1 MEKCLQIRVYGIVQ
15 GIGFRPFVSRLADE
29 LQLRGD
35 VCNKGSYVE
44 IHAQAE
50 ESVLDEFKRRL
61 VSDAPAVSAIIR
73 LDASEIREIPDDS
86 AGEFVGATEQVD
98 RQRFRIIKSMHEAG
112 EIFVS
117 PDLAICPACRRE
129 LLDPRDR
136 RYLHP
141 FINCTDCGPR
151 LTILDGMPYDRIRT
165 SMKKFPMC
173 PECEW
178 EYTHPE
184 TRRFHAQPVCCN
196 DCGPSVY
203 LYDLREEADDCDS
216 TRITL
221 TEEDEF
227 GHHRVTARKTAS
239 GLDAIRIARRI
250 IREGGV
256 IAVKGIGGFHL
267 CCDAANDA
275 AVSRLRSLKHRPMK
289 PFAVMMRDMETVE
302 RECIVPEG
310 AGKILDG
317 VQKPILILDRRTG
330 GELTGNSDDK
340 RKGTIPAEDNMPK
353 ISDLIAPDNDTVGVM
368 LPYAPVQI
376 LLFNLPDDGEMTDT
390 FVMTS
395 GNPSGAPICRND
407 AQALEFLAPM
417 CDAIL
422 SNDRDILLRADDS
435 VMQWAFGKPYMVRRS
450 RGYSPLPFTGPR
462 HFRGTV
468 LAIGGELK
476 NTFCLAKDE
485 LYYPSPYVGDLADL
499 RSVRAMGQ
507 GIARMEELLEMQPEL
522 VVCDMHP
529 RYNST
534 AYAEETGLPCMK
546 IQHHYAH
553 VLSCMAENGET
564 GRVIG
569 ISFDG
574 TGYGTDGTIW
584 GGEFLLSDPEKFER
598 MGSIAPF
605 RQAGGDLASTEGWRV
620 ALSLLLDVCGSE
632 KEAGAEADFLNLCS
646 EQEKKAVFFMLRR
659 NVNTVTSTSA
669 GRLFD
674 AVSAILGIR
683 RISTFEGEASI
694 ALEMAAKSYLREH
707 PGYGEKEALQSTD
720 YSDGKAAHSN
730 TDENGLSEGEDSRFL
745 LPIDV
750 IIGKI
755 LSGVHNG
762 EEAGRLAA
770 DFHIYLA
777 DGILRGAERMRDMTG
792 VNVAALSGGCF
803 QNMLLVKL
811 CRERLEAAG
820 FTCLTHSLVPPND
833 GGIALGQA
841 YAGMWRLNAGH
852 PDQK

>member
-553 VLSCMAENGET
+553 ILSCMAENGEK

-683 RISTFEGEASI
+683 RTSTFEGEASI

-730 TDENGLSEGEDSRFL
+730 MNENGLSEGEDSRFL

-755 LSGVHNG
+755 LSGIHSG

>member
-553 VLSCMAENGET
+553 ILSCMAENGET

-730 TDENGLSEGEDSRFL
+730 MNENGLSEGEDSRFL

-755 LSGVHNG
+755 LSGIHSG

>member
-1 MEKCLQIRVYGIVQ
+1 MEKRMKIRVYGIVQ

-29 LQLRGD
+29 LCLIGD

-50 ESVLDEFKRRL
+50 EAVLNEFRRRL
-61 VSDAPAVSAIIR
+61 VEDAPAVSAVIR
-73 LDASEIREIPDDS
+73 LDAEEIDEIPGRP
-86 AGEFVGATEQVD
+86 AGDPVENTGGK
-98 RQRFRIIKSMHEAG
+98 RFRIIKSMHEAG

-129 LLDPRDR
+129 LMDPRDR

-196 DCGPSVY
+196 DCGPTVY
-203 LYDLREEADDCDS
+203 LYDLRNKDANASASAQNTDGQTNAS
-216 TRITL
+216 SVLIS
-221 TEEDEF
+221 EDEF
-227 GHHRVTARKTAS
+227 GTHRVIAEKSAY
-239 GLDAIRIARRI
+239 GHDAIRLARRI

-267 CCDAANDA
+267 CCDATNEASVA
-275 AVSRLRSLKHRPMK
+275 RLRELKHRPMK
-289 PFAVMMRDMETVE
+289 PFAVMMKDMETVKC
-302 RECIVPEG
+302 ECIVPEG
-310 AGKILDG
+310 AEKILDG
-317 VQKPILILDRRTG
+317 VQKPILILDRRPG
-330 GELTGNSDDK
+330 QKLSL
-340 RKGTIPAEDNMPK
+340 
-353 ISDLIAPDNDTVGVM
+353 LIAPDNNTVGVM
-368 LPYAPVQI
+368 LPYAPIQI
-376 LLFNLPDDGEMTDT
+376 LLFGLPDGGEMTDA

-407 AQALEFLAPM
+407 AQALEYLSPM

-462 HFRGTV
+462 AFKGSV

-507 GIARMEELLEMQPEL
+507 GIARMEELLEIEPEL

-553 VLSCMAENGET
+553 VLSCMAENGVTEP
-564 GRVIG
+564 VIG
-569 ISFDG
+569 VSFDG

-605 RQAGGDLASTEGWRV
+605 RQAGGDLASREGWRI
-620 ALSLLLDVCGSE
+620 ALSLLVDVCGSE
-632 KEAGAEADFLNLCS
+632 EAAAAEADHLNLCS
-646 EQEKKAVFFMLRR
+646 DQERKAVFFMLRR

-683 RISTFEGEASI
+683 RASTFEGEASI
-694 ALEMAAKSYLREH
+694 ALEMEARRFLEENPDYARERS
-707 PGYGEKEALQSTD
+707 EREN
-720 YSDGKAAHSN
+720 YSKFSLFDK
-730 TDENGLSEGEDSRFL
+730 DSQFL
-745 LPIDV
+745 LPTNA
-750 IIGKI
+750 IIEEM
-755 LSGVHNG
+755 LSGLHAGLPV
-762 EEAGRLAA
+762 GRLAC

-777 DGILRGAERMRDMTG
+777 DGILAGAERMRELTG
-792 VNVAALSGGCF
+792 IGTAALSGGCF
-803 QNMLLVKL
+803 QNMLLLRL
-811 CRERLEAAG
+811 CRERLENAG
-820 FTCLTHSLVPPND
+820 FVCLTHSLVPPND

-841 YAGMWRLNAGH
+841 FAGMWQLN
-852 PDQK
+852 KKNK

>member
-553 VLSCMAENGET
+553 ILSCMAENGEK

-730 TDENGLSEGEDSRFL
+730 MNENGLSEGEDSRFL

-755 LSGVHNG
+755 LSGIHSG

>member
-1 MEKCLQIRVYGIVQ
+1 
-15 GIGFRPFVSRLADE
+15 
-29 LQLRGD
+29 
-35 VCNKGSYVE
+35 
-44 IHAQAE
+44 
-50 ESVLDEFKRRL
+50 
-61 VSDAPAVSAIIR
+61 
-73 LDASEIREIPDDS
+73 
-86 AGEFVGATEQVD
+86 
-98 RQRFRIIKSMHEAG
+98 
-112 EIFVS
+112 
-117 PDLAICPACRRE
+117 
-129 LLDPRDR
+129 
-136 RYLHP
+136 
-141 FINCTDCGPR
+141 
-151 LTILDGMPYDRIRT
+151 
-165 SMKKFPMC
+165 
-173 PECEW
+173 
-178 EYTHPE
+178 
-184 TRRFHAQPVCCN
+184 
-196 DCGPSVY
+196 
-203 LYDLREEADDCDS
+203 
-216 TRITL
+216 
-221 TEEDEF
+221 
-227 GHHRVTARKTAS
+227 
-239 GLDAIRIARRI
+239 
-250 IREGGV
+250 
-256 IAVKGIGGFHL
+256 
-267 CCDAANDA
+267 
-275 AVSRLRSLKHRPMK
+275 
-289 PFAVMMRDMETVE
+289 
-302 RECIVPEG
+302 
-310 AGKILDG
+310 
-317 VQKPILILDRRTG
+317 
-330 GELTGNSDDK
+330 
-340 RKGTIPAEDNMPK
+340 
-353 ISDLIAPDNDTVGVM
+353 M

-632 KEAGAEADFLNLCS
+632 KEAGTEADFLNLCS

-683 RISTFEGEASI
+683 RTSTFEGEASI
-694 ALEMAAKSYLREH
+694 ALEMAAKRYLREH
-707 PGYGEKEALQSTD
+707 PGYGEEAALQSDD
-720 YSDGKAAHSN
+720 YSDGKAVYSN

-762 EEAGRLAA
+762 EEAGQLAA

-777 DGILRGAERMRDMTG
+777 DGILLGAERMRKMTG

-841 YAGMWRLNAGH
+841 YAGMWYLNTGH
-852 PDQK
+852 PD

>member
-1 MEKCLQIRVYGIVQ
+1 
-15 GIGFRPFVSRLADE
+15 
-29 LQLRGD
+29 
-35 VCNKGSYVE
+35 
-44 IHAQAE
+44 
-50 ESVLDEFKRRL
+50 
-61 VSDAPAVSAIIR
+61 
-73 LDASEIREIPDDS
+73 
-86 AGEFVGATEQVD
+86 
-98 RQRFRIIKSMHEAG
+98 
-112 EIFVS
+112 
-117 PDLAICPACRRE
+117 
-129 LLDPRDR
+129 
-136 RYLHP
+136 
-141 FINCTDCGPR
+141 
-151 LTILDGMPYDRIRT
+151 
-165 SMKKFPMC
+165 
-173 PECEW
+173 
-178 EYTHPE
+178 
-184 TRRFHAQPVCCN
+184 
-196 DCGPSVY
+196 
-203 LYDLREEADDCDS
+203 
-216 TRITL
+216 
-221 TEEDEF
+221 
-227 GHHRVTARKTAS
+227 
-239 GLDAIRIARRI
+239 
-250 IREGGV
+250 
-256 IAVKGIGGFHL
+256 
-267 CCDAANDA
+267 
-275 AVSRLRSLKHRPMK
+275 
-289 PFAVMMRDMETVE
+289 
-302 RECIVPEG
+302 
-310 AGKILDG
+310 
-317 VQKPILILDRRTG
+317 
-330 GELTGNSDDK
+330 
-340 RKGTIPAEDNMPK
+340 
-353 ISDLIAPDNDTVGVM
+353 M

-553 VLSCMAENGET
+553 ILSCMAENGEK

-730 TDENGLSEGEDSRFL
+730 MNENGLSEGEDSRFL

-755 LSGVHNG
+755 LSGIHSG

-841 YAGMWRLNAGH
+841 YAGMWYLNAGH